1 MKKYRPILYCVIA
14 LFIFACRPSSEYPE
28 KMLRAEQCMDIY
40 PDSALAMLDSL
51 QSTIRQEPEETQ
63 MYYHLLTIRTR
74 YKCYLPCTSDSL
86 ITILADYYRT
96 ADNRER
102 LMEALYMKGCIYD
115 ELQDMPRALKCYQ
128 EALQLSEGSKQYHT
142 LALIYSQIGNVYLYQ
157 DMEKEAIPMFR
168 NAYHYFELAKVDS
181 KLQYPIR
188 DIARAYSNLQR
199 KDSTIHYY
207 KEACMLAKRNKNR
220 TAENDILYEFGAYYV
235 VKGDYDLAVECLSA
249 SDASKSK
256 NQNTYYHVWGLFYQ
270 HTNRPDSAK
279 YYFQKSIATKGS
291 IYTTAGTYLH
301 LAELEAAAGNHREA
315 YRLICT
321 HRQWQ
326 DSIRKITNT
335 ETAQRMYSLYNYQR
349 TEAENQKL
357 KEENMQKKLW
367 LYRSGIVMTVLI
379 AIGTGYVVYR
389 KQKKRETA
397 EREKRIHETMEKQ
410 YAKSMEQIAKN
421 NSLIDELQL
430 KLSQTEKE
438 KQILIEARQRSLE
451 AMNNQIRSEKQER
464 EIKEDALRKSDIY
477 IYFHS
482 QKSGAVTEQEWEQL
496 KLAIDDTYDNFTG
509 QLYTLCPKLSVMEVR
524 ICHLIK
530 ISITVTNISV
540 LLGRSKSTISTAR
553 NKLYEKLQ
561 AKKGTPEMLDE
572 LIAGF

>member
-1 MKKYRPILYCVIA
+1 MKKYQSIVYSVIA
-14 LFIFACRPSSEYPE
+14 LFLFSCHPSTQYPE

-40 PDSALAMLDSL
+40 PDSALAMLNSL
-51 QSTIRQEPEETQ
+51 QSTIHQEPEETQ
-63 MYYHLLTIRTR
+63 MYYHLLAIRTR

-86 ITILADYYRT
+86 ITIVTDYYQT

-128 EALQLSEGSKQYHT
+128 EALQLSEESKQYHT

-168 NAYHYFELAKVDS
+168 KAYHYFELAKVDS
-181 KLQYPIR
+181 KLQYPVR

-199 KDSTIHYY
+199 KDSAIYYY
-207 KEACMLAKRNKNR
+207 KKACMLAKSNKNK
-220 TAENDILYEFGAYYV
+220 TAENAILNELGGYYAQE
-235 VKGDYDLAVECLSA
+235 GEYDLSVECLSA
-249 SDASKSK
+249 SDAYESNKK
-256 NQNTYYHVWGLFYQ
+256 NTYYLRWGLFYQ

-279 YYFQKSIATKGS
+279 YYFQKSIATEGS
-291 IYTTAGTYLH
+291 IYTTAGAYLH
-301 LAELEAAAGNHREA
+301 LAELEAAAGDHREA
-315 YRLICT
+315 YRLLRT

-349 TEAENQKL
+349 TEAENQQL
-357 KEENMQKKLW
+357 KEDNMRKKLW
-367 LYRSGIVMTVLI
+367 LYRSGIFMIALI
-379 AIGTGYVVYR
+379 AIGTGYVLYR
-389 KQKKRETA
+389 KQQKRQTA

-410 YAKSMEQIAKN
+410 YAKSMEQIGKN
-421 NSLIDELQL
+421 NSQIDLLQL
-430 KLSQTEKE
+430 KLSQTEEE
-438 KQILIEARQRSLE
+438 KQVLIEARQRSLE

-464 EIKEDALRKSDIY
+464 EIKEEALRKSDIY
-477 IYFHS
+477 ISFHS
-482 QKSGAVTEQEWEQL
+482 QKSSPVTEREWEQL

-509 QLYTLCPKLSVMEVR
+509 QLYMLCPKLSVMEVR

-540 LLGRSKSTISTAR
+540 LLSRSKSTISTAR

-572 LIAGF
+572 LITGF